1 MTGRKCFTMNADLV
15 IYKKSL
21 LKCIGTIVFAT
32 GVIFHSYLHADSR
45 VFKSD
50 RTMFRAVTLIDGL
63 EHPWAVAFLPSGNL
77 LITERSGRLLWFKN
91 NKLHKVSGLPKISVG
106 GQGGLL
112 DVALHPDY
120 LVNKKICFSY
130 SAGDKRNVGTEIAC
144 GNFDEAHL
152 SNLKVIFRAVPKSKK
167 NIHFGSRLLFTADG
181 DLYATLGD
189 RGYRFSAQDLGTHPG
204 SVIRIRDDGSTPQD
218 NPFLTRTDAQP
229 EIFAYGNRNP
239 QGIAFEPDSDRIWI
253 HEHGPRGGDELNVL
267 SASTNYGWPVISFG
281 SEYMSRKPV
290 GEGTHKF
297 GMQQPV
303 FYWIPSIAPSGM
315 TFYDGDKFP
324 KWRVNV
330 FIGSLKFKLL
340 VRLELDN
347 GRVVSEER
355 LLENVFGRIR
365 DVREGPD
372 GFLYLLTDEKKG
384 KLIRLEP
391 LS

>member
-1 MTGRKCFTMNADLV
+1 M
-15 IYKKSL
+15 
-21 LKCIGTIVFAT
+21 
-32 GVIFHSYLHADSR
+32 
-45 VFKSD
+45 
-50 RTMFRAVTLIDGL
+50 
-63 EHPWAVAFLPSGNL
+63 
-77 LITERSGRLLWFKN
+77 
-91 NKLHKVSGLPKISVG
+91 
-106 GQGGLL
+106 
-112 DVALHPDY
+112 
-120 LVNKKICFSY
+120 
-130 SAGDKRNVGTEIAC
+130 
-144 GNFDEAHL
+144 
-152 SNLKVIFRAVPKSKK
+152 
-167 NIHFGSRLLFTADG
+167 
-181 DLYATLGD
+181 
-189 RGYRFSAQDLGTHPG
+189 
-204 SVIRIRDDGSTPQD
+204 
-218 NPFLTRTDAQP
+218 
-229 EIFAYGNRNP
+229 
-239 QGIAFEPDSDRIWI
+239 
-253 HEHGPRGGDELNVL
+253 L

-324 KWRVNV
+324 KWRGNV